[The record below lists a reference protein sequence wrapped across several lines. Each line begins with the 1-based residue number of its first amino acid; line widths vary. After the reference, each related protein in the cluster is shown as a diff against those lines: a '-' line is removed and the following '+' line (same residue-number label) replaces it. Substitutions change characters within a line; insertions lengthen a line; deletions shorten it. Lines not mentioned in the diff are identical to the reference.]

1 MAELT
6 VQSLSKSFGATRAVD
21 GLDFTLPD
29 GRCLVLLGP
38 SGAGKTTTLRLIA
51 GLETPEHGKVHL
63 GGREVTQVHP
73 ADRDVSFVFQQYSLY
88 PHLTVYD
95 NIAFPLRA
103 PRRRMPEQDIRRRV
117 GEVAELVR
125 ISAKL
130 GNSATRLSG
139 GEMQR
144 VAIARALVREPAVF
158 LMDEPLSS
166 LDAKLRHE
174 LRIELKRIQ
183 LERGATI
190 VYVTHDQTEATTLG
204 DLIGVL
210 DHGRL
215 VQLDTPSGLYTQP
228 DSVYAARVLGS
239 PTLNL
244 LPVDAL
250 WPERGGTA
258 RLAGVRPEDLTLSE
272 TGPWRARVEVVE
284 RLGAETIAVLDMDG
298 YALRALLP
306 GGAPTP
312 AAGAHVHLS
321 VEPQRILYFDEQER
335 RVRA

>member
-6 VQSLSKSFGATRAVD
+6 VQALSKSFGATRAVD

-51 GLETPEHGKVHL
+51 GLETPERGQVHL
-63 GGREVTQVHP
+63 GGRDVTQVHP

-88 PHLTVYD
+88 PHLTVFD

-103 PRRRMPEQDIRRRV
+103 PRRRIPEQDIRRRV

-174 LRIELKRIQ
+174 LRMELKRIQ

-215 VQLDTPSGLYTQP
+215 VQLDTPSGLYTSP
-228 DSVYAARVLGS
+228 NSVYAARSLGS

-244 LPVDAL
+244 LPVNAL
-250 WPERGGTA
+250 WPERGGAA
-258 RLAGVRPEDLTLSE
+258 RLAGVRPEDLALGDA
-272 TGPWRARVEVVE
+272 GPWCARVEVVE
-284 RLGAETIAVLDMDG
+284 RLGAETIAVFDLDG
-298 YALRALLP
+298 HALRALLP
-306 GGAPTP
+306 GGTPAP
-312 AAGAHVHLS
+312 AAGASVHLS
-321 VEPQRILYFDEQER
+321 VEPHRILYFDEQQR
-335 RVRA
+335 RVGA